1 MPSSWLAVTPHCARR
16 NTSCRALSPPS
27 MRILQCSVAT
37 SALFPALPLPS
48 IVKLNTDLKVAEMF
62 NLKQTEMGKSA
73 LNYYYP
79 LGGAV
84 GSRSFRLARHESERE
99 LHSRRLRRRIFIFIA
114 AASALFGSVSYGQSD
129 LPNSNSGSLDF
140 KQWGLT
146 AIQDGGRRKP
156 VDTFARETLIRIT
169 GRSIY
174 RDRTGRLWQPNDFV
188 LSALLETHDWRS
200 EPMVLISLGQL
211 IVQLVLDKTQ
221 RRFSFAQLASSAELL
236 RIANEARALKR
247 AEQPLDR
254 IQQEALSVN
263 DRLALLGNV
272 MNGNALLI
280 VPSPQRE
287 TDAWIAPDP
296 AAVAAYY
303 NETQFAP
310 AFAELT
316 KMMRAY
322 TQGDGF
328 NFSRAA
334 NQLRAGLRELS
345 PATYPQDRQLRL
357 EYFYNHF
364 EGFYRAIW
372 CYGIALMI
380 LIVAHL
386 RKRGRALRNIGVAVA
401 IVGVAFQATGIVMRC
416 IIAGRPPVTNMY
428 ESIIWVSFAV
438 LFFGMIFFA
447 RYRAPVYLLAA
458 LPVTLIALLL
468 VHQMPIAMPS
478 SIDPLVPVLRDNFWL
493 TIHVLTITL
502 SYAAFALAM
511 GFGHILLWRYAR
523 NPAVARADAPM
534 HFWLYRVLQLGVL
547 LLAAGTILGGGRAI
561 YYRGRFWGWDTKE
574 NWALIAIL
582 CYITALHGRLAGWW
596 TEFGL
601 VVASV
606 VCFLAVL
613 MAWYGV
619 NFVLGKGLHSYG
631 FGIGGETYVAA
642 FVIVDLLFVAF
653 AIWRYRMSKCPV
665 SRGTAETEAI
675 PV

>member
-1 MPSSWLAVTPHCARR
+1 MKKSVLKRVIVTGDE
-16 NTSCRALSPPS
+16 
-27 MRILQCSVAT
+27 V
-37 SALFPALPLPS
+37 
-48 IVKLNTDLKVAEMF
+48 D
-62 NLKQTEMGKSA
+62 
-73 LNYYYP
+73 
-79 LGGAV
+79 
-84 GSRSFRLARHESERE
+84 SRSFCLARHESERE
-99 LHSRRLRRRIFIFIA
+99 LHSRRLRTWIFIFIA
-114 AASALFGSVSYGQSD
+114 TASALFGSVSYGQSD

-174 RDRTGRLWQPNDFV
+174 TDKAGRKWQPNDFV
-188 LSALLETHDWRS
+188 LSALLETHDWKN
-200 EPMVLISLGQL
+200 EPMVLVSFGKLKGQ
-211 IVQLVLDKTQ
+211 IGLDKTQ
-221 RRFSFAQLASSAELL
+221 RRFSFAQLAGSAELL

-254 IQQEALSVN
+254 VQQEALSVN
-263 DRLALLGNV
+263 DRLALLGNL

-287 TDAWIAPDP
+287 TDAWIVPDP

-310 AFAELT
+310 ALAELT

-322 TQGDGF
+322 TEGDGF

-372 CYGIALMI
+372 CYGIALVI

-401 IVGVAFQATGIVMRC
+401 IVGLAFQATGIVMRC
-416 IIAGRPPVTNMY
+416 MIAGRPPVTNMY

-523 NPAVARADAPM
+523 NPAATSADAPM

-547 LLAAGTILGGGRAI
+547 LLAAGTILGGVWAN
-561 YYRGRFWGWDTKE
+561 YSWGRFWGWDPKE
-574 NWALIAIL
+574 TWALIALL
-582 CYITALHGRLAGWW
+582 CYILTLHGRLAGWW

-631 FGIGGETYVAA
+631 FGIGGETYVAT
-642 FVIVDLLFVAF
+642 FVIVDLLFVVF
-653 AIWRYRMSKCPV
+653 AIWRYRASKRAV
-665 SRGTAETEAI
+665 SVTSEIESERAI
-675 PV
+675 V